1 MGEKEQQQLIQYI
14 AILRRGN
21 DQQKAQV
28 RQLAEQNDQIAATA
42 VNISDAAD
50 QGDQKANQMVAQ
62 VEAMIDGSQRQSQN
76 NNVSYAKMG
85 AKLNYLKKLSGNCP
99 EGYEIV
105 FMQQGGQA
113 VPVKRCKKCE
123 QGRKMSAVEEFK
135 CGGKKKKK

>member
-50 QGDQKANQMVAQ
+50 QGNQQANQMVAQ

-105 FMQQGGQA
+105 YMKQGSKII
-113 VPVKRCKKCE
+113 PIKRCKKCE
-123 QGRKMSAVEEFK
+123 QERKMSAVEEFK